1 MNKAPKWFAAVA
13 VLALLWNLLGCAMY
27 LHDVLQSADAI
38 AKMSEAERAFYAA
51 RPTWAL
57 GASAVAVWFGAAGCV
72 GLIMH
77 RTWAL
82 PLLVLSLLGV
92 IAQDVYLF
100 GMTGGIALPGAV
112 YAIQSLVLVVAM
124 VLVWMARTGQRRN
137 WLYARA

>member
-1 MNKAPKWFAAVA
+1 MSKAPMWFTAVA

-27 LHDVLQSADAI
+27 LQDVLRSADAI
-38 AKMSEAERAFYAA
+38 AKLGEAERAFYAA
-51 RPTWAL
+51 RPAWAL
-57 GASAVAVWFGAAGCV
+57 GATAVAVWLGAAGSL
-72 GLIMH
+72 GLVIH
-77 RTWAL
+77 RTWSL

-112 YAIQSLVLVVAM
+112 YAIQSLVLLVAIA
-124 VLVWMARTGQRRN
+124 LVWMARTGQRKN